1 MSHMATRAR
10 QIDPI
15 DAGGARRTAEAP
27 APPGVAVVGR
37 DRSATSLL
45 DPMRRRILEAL
56 QEPSSASAI
65 AGALGL
71 SRQRVNYHVR
81 ALEKA
86 GLVTEVG
93 RRQRRGLEERIVRAT
108 ATHYLISPDVL
119 GSLGQSPTER
129 ADRFSATFQVAV
141 AARTIRE
148 LADLAARARAAGK
161 RLTTLTLDS
170 EVRFASPA
178 TREAFANEL
187 TELMQRLVAK
197 YHDAAA
203 ADGRIYRL
211 FIGVHP
217 IGTPRTDPEHP
228 RRRRTA

>member
-1 MSHMATRAR
+1 MTTRAR
-10 QIDPI
+10 RIEPIDP
-15 DAGGARRTAEAP
+15 AGAHRTAEAS
-27 APPGVAVVGR
+27 APPGVAIVAR
-37 DRSATSLL
+37 DRSATALL
-45 DPMRRRILEAL
+45 DPTRRRLLEIL
-56 QEPSSASAI
+56 QEPSSATAI
-65 AGALGL
+65 AGAMGL

-119 GSLGQSPTER
+119 GSLGQTPTER
-129 ADRFSATFQVAV
+129 TDAFSATFQVAV

-148 LADLAARARAAGK
+148 VADLAARARAAGK

-178 TREAFANEL
+178 TRQAFANEL
-187 TELMQRLVAK
+187 AELTQRLVAK

-203 ADGRIYRL
+203 PGGRIYRL
-211 FIGVHP
+211 FIGAHP
-217 IGTPRTDPEHP
+217 IGAPRTNPGHS
-228 RRRRTA
+228 RRRRTS